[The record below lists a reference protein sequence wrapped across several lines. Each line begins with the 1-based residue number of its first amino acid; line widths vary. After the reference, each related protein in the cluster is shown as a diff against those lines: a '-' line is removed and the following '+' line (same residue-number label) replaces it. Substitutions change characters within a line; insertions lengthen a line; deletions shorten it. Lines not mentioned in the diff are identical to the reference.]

1 MQPVDATAGTSREA
15 TARIARRTFIS
26 RLCGLTI
33 AGLTGGVIANTFMS
47 KHGFVEQVTLNDGNI
62 EAGYLTFNSPQGSG
76 EGRGYL
82 VRPLQVEGKL
92 PAVLLVHG
100 SSGLNPHAEAVARRL
115 ARKGYLVFAPD
126 ALHTMGGYSGDDDA
140 GWLLLK
146 SMNRNQVEQDFVMAA
161 NVLKKH
167 VLANGKLGVIGF
179 CFGGYISNM
188 LASMPELIDASVPF
202 YGMPANDAQADK
214 IKGPLL
220 LQFAELDEW
229 VNGSWAAYEAVL
241 MTNQADYQAFV
252 YQGVDYDFH
261 DAACDQYDEAAAEL
275 AWQRTLAFFEKHLRR

>member
-1 MQPVDATAGTSREA
+1 MQPVDATASTSCEA
-15 TARIARRTFIS
+15 IARRTFIS
-26 RLCGLTI
+26 RLGGLTI

-47 KHGFVEQVTLNDGNI
+47 QRTFVERVMFKDDEI

-82 VRPLQVEGKL
+82 VRPLKVDGKL

-115 ARKGYLVFAPD
+115 ARQGYLVFAPD
-126 ALHTMGGYSGDDDA
+126 ALHTVGGYSGDDDA

-146 SMNRNQVEQDFVMAA
+146 AMNRNRVEQDFVMAA
-161 NVLKKH
+161 NMLKQH
-167 VLANGKLGVIGF
+167 VLASGKLGVIGF

-188 LASMPELIDASVPF
+188 LAAMPELIDASVPF
-202 YGMPANDAQADK
+202 YGMPANDEQADK

-241 MTNQADYQAFV
+241 LTNQADYQAFV
-252 YQGVDYDFH
+252 YPGVDYDFH
-261 DAACDQYDEAAAEL
+261 DDACDQYDEAAAEL
-275 AWQRTLAFFEKHLRR
+275 AWRRTLAFFDKHLQS

>member
-1 MQPVDATAGTSREA
+1 MQPVDATASTSREA
-15 TARIARRTFIS
+15 IARRAFIS
-26 RLCGLTI
+26 RLGGLAI

-47 KHGFVEQVTLNDGNI
+47 KHTFVEQVTLNDGDI

-82 VRPLQVEGKL
+82 VRPLQVAGKL

-115 ARKGYLVFAPD
+115 ARQGYLVFAPD
-126 ALHTMGGYSGDDDA
+126 ALHTVGGYAGDDDA

-146 SMNRNQVEQDFVMAA
+146 SMNRNKVEQDFVMAA
-161 NVLKKH
+161 NMLKQH
-167 VLANGKLGVIGF
+167 VLASGKLGVIGF

-188 LASMPELIDASVPF
+188 LASMPELVDASVPF
-202 YGMPANDAQADK
+202 YGMPANDEQANK

-241 MTNQADYQAFV
+241 LTNQADYQAFV
-252 YQGVDYDFH
+252 YSGVNYDFH
-261 DAACDQYDEAAAEL
+261 DDACEQYDEAAAEL
-275 AWQRTLAFFEKHLRR
+275 AWQRTLAFFDKHLRE

>member
-1 MQPVDATAGTSREA
+1 MQSVDATASTSCEA
-15 TARIARRTFIS
+15 IARRTFIS
-26 RLCGLTI
+26 RLSGLTI

-47 KHGFVEQVTLNDGNI
+47 QRTFVERVMFKDDEI

-82 VRPLQVEGKL
+82 VRPLKVDGKL

-115 ARKGYLVFAPD
+115 ARQGYLVFAPD
-126 ALHTMGGYSGDDDA
+126 ALHTVGGYSGDDDA

-146 SMNRNQVEQDFVMAA
+146 AMNRNRVEQDFVMAA
-161 NVLKKH
+161 NMLKQH
-167 VLANGKLGVIGF
+167 VLASGKLGVIGF

-188 LASMPELIDASVPF
+188 LAAMPELIDASVPF
-202 YGMPANDAQADK
+202 YGMPANDEQADK

-241 MTNQADYQAFV
+241 LTNQADYQAFV
-252 YQGVDYDFH
+252 YPGVDYDFH
-261 DAACDQYDEAAAEL
+261 DDACDQYDEAAAEL
-275 AWQRTLAFFEKHLRR
+275 AWRRTLAFFDKHLRE